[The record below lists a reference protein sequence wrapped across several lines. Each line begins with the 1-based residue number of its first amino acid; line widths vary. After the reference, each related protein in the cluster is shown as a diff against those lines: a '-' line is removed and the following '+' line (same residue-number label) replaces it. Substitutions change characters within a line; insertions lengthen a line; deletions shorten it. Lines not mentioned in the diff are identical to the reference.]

1 MWVTVR
7 AARLRSWSGCAAELG
22 GWAAVRRAGLV
33 LPTPHMPTRELSG
46 VSIVALALEGV
57 ISVVVPAGL
66 SYVEGAQ

>member
-7 AARLRSWSGCAAELG
+7 AVRLRSRAGCAAELG

-33 LPTPHMPTRELSG
+33 SPAPHVPTRELSG
-46 VSIVALALEGV
+46 VSIVASALEGV

-66 SYVEGAQ
+66 SYIEGAQ